1 MNNFTVK
8 QINALP
14 LPSKGKRSIYYDGNV
29 KGLALRLTST
39 GTKTFLTIKRVNGKK
54 VFTTLGH
61 FPDMTI
67 PQARKQARTIL
78 NIISDGINPNSKAK
92 EEKLKIITLKQVLD
106 DYITSRGTNLKANTA
121 KNYLGTYSGYLKDWG
136 NKELLS
142 INRDMVEKRHR
153 KITKQSPTR
162 ANTTMRLL
170 RALFNYAIGEYED
183 AKGTPIILHNPVSRL
198 SHVKAWNREKRK
210 QTIIKTHEL
219 KTWWNAI
226 HELPTHALNT
236 KNIYGTNKRL
246 PNNSETAR
254 DFFVFVLMTGL
265 RRREASNLMWADI
278 DFDNKGLTIENTK
291 NHETHSLP
299 LTDYL
304 MDLLNQRKSNTDSI
318 FVFDGNDPT
327 KPINTLQKQVVKAR
341 TISGIYF
348 SIHDLRRTFITI
360 AESLSIREYTLKRLM
375 NHKNGRDVT
384 AGYIIKE
391 IESLREPMERI
402 GSFILGQ
409 VK

>member
-8 QINALP
+8 QIDVLP
-14 LPSKGKRSIYYDGNV
+14 LPSKGKRSIYYDGTV

-61 FPDMTI
+61 YPSMTI
-67 PQARKQARTIL
+67 QQARKQARTIL
-78 NIISDGINPNSKAK
+78 NIISDGINPNAK
-92 EEKLKIITLKQVLD
+92 TKEDQLRKITLNQVLD
-106 DYITSRGTNLKANTA
+106 DYITSRGTNLKINTA
-121 KNYLGTYSGYLKDWG
+121 KNYLYTFNGYLKDWG
-136 NKELLS
+136 NKELLNIS
-142 INRDMVEKRHR
+142 RDMVEKRHR
-153 KITKQSPTR
+153 KITKKSPTR

-183 AKGTPIILHNPVSRL
+183 AKSNPIILHNPVSRL
-198 SHVKAWNREKRK
+198 SHIKAWNRETRK
-210 QTIIKTHEL
+210 QTIIKNHEL

-226 HELPTHALNT
+226 QELPTHELNT
-236 KNIYGTNKRL
+236 RNVYGTNKKQS
-246 PNNSETAR
+246 NSSQIAK
-254 DFFVFVLMTGL
+254 DFFIFVLMTGL
-265 RRREASNLMWADI
+265 RRREASTLMWTNI
-278 DFDNKGLTIENTK
+278 DFKNKGLTIENTK

-304 MDLLNQRKSNTDSI
+304 IGLLNQRKAYTDSI
-318 FVFDGNDPT
+318 FVFEGNDPT

-348 SIHDLRRTFITI
+348 NIHDLRRTFITI
-360 AESLSIREYTLKRLM
+360 AESLDIRDYTLKRLM
-375 NHKNGRDVT
+375 NHKDPRDVT
-384 AGYIIKE
+384 AGYIISN
-391 IESLREPMERI
+391 IERLREPMEKI
-402 GSFILGQ
+402 SNFILEQ

>member
-8 QINALP
+8 QIDVLP
-14 LPSKGKRSIYYDGNV
+14 IPSKGKRSIYYDGNV

-61 FPDMTI
+61 YPSMTI
-67 PQARKQARTIL
+67 QQARKQARATL
-78 NIISDGINPNSKAK
+78 NIISDGINPNTKSK
-92 EEKLKIITLKQVLD
+92 EDKLKKITLKQVLD
-106 DYITSRGTNLKANTA
+106 DYITSRGTNLKANTT
-121 KNYLGTYSGYLKDWG
+121 KNYLGTYNGYLKDWG
-136 NKELLS
+136 NKELLN

-170 RALFNYAIGEYED
+170 RALFNYAMGEYED
-183 AKGTPIILHNPVSRL
+183 AKHNPIILHNPVSRL

-226 HELPTHALNT
+226 HELPTHELNT
-236 KNIYGTNKRL
+236 KNIHGTNQKQ
-246 PNNSETAR
+246 PNHSETAR
-254 DFFVFVLMTGL
+254 DFFIFVLMTGL
-265 RRREASNLMWADI
+265 RRREASNLTWANI
-278 DFDNKGLTIENTK
+278 DFKNRGLTIENTK

-304 MDLLNQRKSNTDSI
+304 MDLLNKRQADTDSL
-318 FVFDGNDPT
+318 FVFEGNDPN

-341 TISGIYF
+341 IISDIYF

-391 IESLREPMERI
+391 IESLRQPMERI

>member
-1 MNNFTVK
+1 MLDE
-8 QINALP
+8 LP
-14 LPSKGKRSIYYDGNV
+14 IPSNRKEYFDDTV
-29 KGLALRLTST
+29 KGLTLRI
-39 GTKTFLTIKRVNGKK
+39 TKTGIKTFSVMKRVNGKM
-54 VFTTLGH
+54 VRTTIGRYPTL
-61 FPDMTI
+61 TI
-67 PQARKQARTIL
+67 KQARVKAINIL
-78 NIISDGINPNSKAK
+78 SIINDGINPKQQAT
-92 EEKLKIITLKQVLD
+92 EHELKNITLNQVLD
-106 DYITSRGTNLKANTA
+106 DYITSRGTNLKANTT
-121 KNYLGTYSGYLKDWG
+121 KNYLGTFNGYLKDWG

-183 AKGTPIILHNPVSRL
+183 AKHNPIILHNPVSRL

-226 HELPTHALNT
+226 HELPTHKLNT
-236 KNIYGTNKRL
+236 KYINGTTHKQ
-246 PNNSETAR
+246 PNHSKTAR
-254 DFFVFVLMTGL
+254 DFFIFVLMTGL
-265 RRREASNLMWADI
+265 RRREASNLTWADI
-278 DFDNKGLTIENTK
+278 DFKNKGLTIENTK
-291 NHETHSLP
+291 NHETHTLP

-304 MDLLNQRKSNTDSI
+304 IALLNHRKANTDSI
-318 FVFDGNDPT
+318 FVFEGNDPT

-391 IESLREPMERI
+391 IESLREPMEKI
-402 GSFILGQ
+402 SNFILEQ

>member
-8 QINALP
+8 QINVLP
-14 LPSKGKRSIYYDGNV
+14 LPSKGKRSIYYDGDV
-29 KGLALRLTST
+29 KGLALRLTSS

-61 FPDMTI
+61 HPSMTI
-67 PQARKQARTIL
+67 QQARKQARTTL

-92 EEKLKIITLKQVLD
+92 EDRLKKITLNQVLE
-106 DYITSRGTNLKANTA
+106 DYITSRGTNLKANTTI
-121 KNYLGTYSGYLKDWG
+121 NYLYTFNGYLKDWG
-136 NKELLS
+136 NKELLNIS
-142 INRDMVEKRHR
+142 RDMVEKRHR

-183 AKGTPIILHNPVSRL
+183 AKGNPIILHNPVSRL
-198 SHVKAWNREKRK
+198 SHIKAWNRETRK

-219 KTWWNAI
+219 RTWWNAI
-226 HELPTHALNT
+226 QELPTHELNT
-236 KNIYGTNKRL
+236 RNIYGTNKKQS
-246 PNNSETAR
+246 NNSQIAK
-254 DFFVFVLMTGL
+254 DFFIFVLMTGL
-265 RRREASNLMWADI
+265 RRREASTLMWTNI
-278 DFDNKGLTIENTK
+278 DFKNKGLTIENTK
-291 NHETHSLP
+291 NHETHTLP

-304 MDLLNQRKSNTDSI
+304 IALLKQRKANTDSP
-318 FVFDGNDPT
+318 FVFEGNDPS

-341 TISGIYF
+341 AISGIYF

-375 NHKNGRDVT
+375 NHKNSRDVT

-391 IESLREPMERI
+391 IESLRQPMEKI
-402 GSFILGQ
+402 GNFILGQ